1 MTSVRRALVAYSMS
15 STFVQ
20 TTLDYLTAFKRFGGF
35 EVDYVH
41 ATHHASIG
49 FDFDSYD
56 IVFHSYCARLC
67 FEGYV
72 SDSYRERLKKFSGI
86 KVLAVQDE
94 YDNTDVLRAAIKDL
108 GFDIVLTCVPQD
120 SLEYVYPRSDFPNVE
135 FITVFTG
142 YVPDDFASD
151 LPPPKPLAERSIFV
165 GYRGRDIG
173 GRYGRLG
180 FDKFEIGRRMKE
192 LCSAR
197 GIETD
202 IAMDEASRIYGKAWF
217 DFVGDCRAMLGSES
231 GSNVFDFDGSID
243 ARFKQMT
250 AENGGVPPSYADF
263 LPIVAD
269 RDGAIEMG
277 QISPRVLECA
287 MMLTPMVLFKGR
299 YSDTIAPGE
308 HYIALEKDFSNVDE
322 VLARLRDLPALE
334 AMTQRAF
341 DHLVASKHF
350 TYRTFYAGIAAA
362 IERHLVARNRTP
374 LGRPWESPSMLDSS
388 GLLMEHP
395 TAFPELEES
404 FQLRKDVAES
414 VLYRSEVDRLIVEF
428 SHLRSLF
435 EIEVRRIYASFGRE
449 MAQLEGLVQIA
460 DICRLAMPGPVE
472 GSDFS
477 GVLVSY
483 DAEMLLEQSRRAAAS
498 AAFRAALSSGDDR
511 ALVVV
516 ALRNML
522 EIEKADYFSMIEW
535 IGRLNKVYDSYR
547 EEIAQAYG
555 GMIKLAPG
563 VLSQLP
569 LAQRLRVRVL
579 LARIH
584 VRRARTLTLRGIV
597 RSGLA
602 QRVLTALPAVEPLAK
617 RIAARL
623 RSGGWT

>member
-1 MTSVRRALVAYSMS
+1 MS

-20 TTLDYLTAFKRFGGF
+20 TTLDYLTAFKHFGGF

-49 FDFDSYD
+49 FDFESYD

-86 KVLAVQDE
+86 KVLSVQDE

-120 SLEYVYPRSDFPNVE
+120 GLEYVYPRSEFPNVE

-192 LCSAR
+192 LCAAR

-202 IAMDEASRIYGKAWF
+202 IAMNEASRIYGKAWF

-243 ARFKQMT
+243 ARFKEMT
-250 AENGGVPPSYADF
+250 AANGGVPPSYADF

-287 MMLTPMVLFKGR
+287 MMRTPMVLFKGR
-299 YSDTIAPGE
+299 YSDTIAPNE
-308 HYIALEKDFSNVDE
+308 HYITLEKDFSNVDE

-362 IERHLVARNRTP
+362 IERHLVAKNRTP
-374 LGRPWESPSMLDSS
+374 AGRSGVSPAMLDSS

-395 TAFPELEES
+395 TALPEQEES

-428 SHLRSLF
+428 SHLRSLLQI
-435 EIEVRRIYASFGRE
+435 EIRRNYASFGRE
-449 MAQLEGLVQIA
+449 MALFKGLTQIA
-460 DICRLAMPGPVE
+460 DICRLTMPRPVE
-472 GSDFS
+472 VSDFS
-477 GVLVSY
+477 GVLAGY
-483 DAEMLLEQSRRAAAS
+483 DAEMLLEQPRRAAAS
-498 AAFRAALSSGDDR
+498 ASFRSALSFGDDR
-511 ALVVV
+511 AMVAA

-522 EIEKADYFSMIEW
+522 EIEKAGYFNMIEW
-535 IGRLNKVYDSYR
+535 IERLNKAYDCYR

-555 GMIKLAPG
+555 GVIELVPG
-563 VLSQLP
+563 VLSQLTP
-569 LAQRLRVRVL
+569 RERLRVRFL
-579 LARIH
+579 SAIIRL
-584 VRRARTLTLRGIV
+584 RRARMSTLRGIV
-597 RSGLA
+597 RSRLA
-602 QRVLTALPAVEPLAK
+602 QRVLTALPAIEPLAK

-623 RSGGWT
+623 RSSGWT